1 MVDSCIPF
9 AMKIPEKFWSKI
21 KDIADS
27 EEIKKTLE
35 KSPSTTSKV
44 NLRIELISN
53 ILEE

>member
-1 MVDSCIPF
+1 
-9 AMKIPEKFWSKI
+9 MKIPEKFWSKI